1 MIPIQLYCRE
11 QSFVCTVGHLVC
23 IWRLWRQEVPALH
36 PGQKDP
42 DPLPVSCT
50 GEAPPGGE
58 AYIREETVVIFAT
71 SWSDCCGRPW
81 ERRTLSAYIEEAH
94 VARAV
99 STCMSICRFE
109 LSVTPKTR
117 MVSTRVAPGIICEGG
132 LVRLLPYLKTINSL
146 VCV

>member
-1 MIPIQLYCRE
+1 MILIRHYSAENNRSSARSAIWFASGDCGGKKSRRFILARNAPILFR
-11 QSFVCTVGHLVC
+11 S
-23 IWRLWRQEVPALH
+23 PALVKPH
-36 PGQKDP
+36 H
-42 DPLPVSCT
+42 
-50 GEAPPGGE
+50 ARE

-99 STCMSICRFE
+99 STCMSISRFE

-117 MVSTRVAPGIICEGG
+117 MVSTRVAPGIICERG
-132 LVRLLPYLKTINSL
+132 
-146 VCV
+146 